1 VQHLRR
7 LYALVRPGPPEARRL
22 HALVKTDPEQAWPR
36 VLAFVREHPELA
48 VSQDLIEDFVYE
60 HDLQFIA
67 RLEAAAFADR
77 IVGSLVEQAYVGGMA
92 TEGVEQFHLLQE
104 RLRRRHH
111 T

>member
-1 VQHLRR
+1 
-7 LYALVRPGPPEARRL
+7 
-22 HALVKTDPEQAWPR
+22 VKTDPEKAWPQ

-48 VSQDLIEDFVYE
+48 MSQDLIEDFIYE
-60 HDLQFIA
+60 HDVQFIA
-67 RLEAAAFADR
+67 RLDAAAVADP
-77 IVGSLVEQAYVGGMA
+77 IFGSLVEQAYVGGMA